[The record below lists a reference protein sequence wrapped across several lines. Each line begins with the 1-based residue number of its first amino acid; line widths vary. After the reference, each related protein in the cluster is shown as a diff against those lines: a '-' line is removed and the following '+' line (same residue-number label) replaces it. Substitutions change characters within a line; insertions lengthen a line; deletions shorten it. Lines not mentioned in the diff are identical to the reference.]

1 MEESAA
7 VDSPPE
13 DSEADLGEEEGEDD
27 LNPFR
32 LRLLLPADLRLLVA
46 RLSMDAQET
55 GEPPPPPPPRPVPP
69 PPVVWLGAVCD
80 RARPLPDPAHD
91 RNFAAY
97 WMNQIT
103 QQAAAGNGGS
113 RPKMGEL
120 CSERNRAEST
130 LVPRTRSPSKKRET
144 GSMPNAATKKNG
156 PLAPLPLHVP
166 LVPLPPR

>member
-1 MEESAA
+1 MA
-7 VDSPPE
+7 SPPE
-13 DSEADLGEEEGEDD
+13 DSEDDLGVEEGEDD

-55 GEPPPPPPPRPVPP
+55 GEPPPRPPPPRPVPP

-103 QQAAAGNGGS
+103 QQAAAANGGS

-120 CSERNRAEST
+120 CSERNQTEST
-130 LVPRTRSPSKKRET
+130 LVPDSLSLQKKERPEACL
-144 GSMPNAATKKNG
+144 MRRQRKMVA
-156 PLAPLPLHVP
+156 LPLPLHGP

>member
-7 VDSPPE
+7 VDSPPGE
-13 DSEADLGEEEGEDD
+13 SEADLVDEEGDDD

-32 LRLLLPADLRLLVA
+32 LRLLIPADLRLLVA

-55 GEPPPPPPPRPVPP
+55 GEPPPRPVPP

-91 RNFAAY
+91 RNFATY

-103 QQAAAGNGGS
+103 QQAAAANGGS
-113 RPKMGEL
+113 RPKIGEL
-120 CSERNRAEST
+120 CTKRNRAEST
-130 LVPRTRSPSKKRET
+130 LVPRTPSPSEKRDRKH
-144 GSMPNAATKKNG
+144 A
-156 PLAPLPLHVP
+156 
-166 LVPLPPR
+166 